1 MEIENVNVAI
11 HGEAPD
17 KPIEIILREGKTPE
31 PIALKDKRVMRFDG
45 DIDTPFFIAKG
56 MPHLKSEN
64 TVIYV
69 EGSDSN
75 NPKILIDFNPQDPY
89 GATAEG
95 RIIINPTFEKF
106 QFNKRAAFDN
116 QSFIAVIKENAHVFD
131 SKEIAKN
138 LIKSLQNFKAKI
150 ETEITDKDD
159 RKGNTDMAILTR
171 LKREESGIP
180 DELKVTLPIL
190 KNGKP
195 INITTEVEI
204 DIQGNTVLF
213 GFFSL
218 EVVQVRRE
226 TIDSAINYQIELLTE
241 LGIPI
246 VFK

>member
-11 HGEAPD
+11 HGEAPTQ
-17 KPIEIILREGKTPE
+17 PIEIILREGKTAE
-31 PIALKDKRVMRFDG
+31 PIALKDKRVMKFEG
-45 DIDTPFFIAKG
+45 GIDTPFFIISG

-64 TVIYV
+64 TVAYI
-69 EGSDSN
+69 EGADSSS
-75 NPKILIDFNPQDPY
+75 PKILIEFNPEDPY

-95 RIIINPTFEKF
+95 KVIINPAFEKL

-116 QSFIAVIKENAHVFD
+116 QSFISVIKDHAYIFD

-138 LIKSLQNFKAKI
+138 LVKSLQNFKAKI

-159 RKGNTDMAILTR
+159 RKGNTDIGLITR

-190 KNGKP
+190 KNGEP
-195 INITTEVEI
+195 VTLTAEVEI
-204 DIQGNTVLF
+204 DIQGSTVLF

-218 EVVQVRRE
+218 EVVEIKRE
-226 TIDSAINYQIELLTE
+226 TIDSVIKKQIELLEKYE
-241 LGIPI
+241 LPI